1 MIRYILPAQLKKM
14 YARHKVMCVCECCVS
29 VMGINSPL
37 LKWRYSY
44 TKNLRRQSKW
54 SKNKVWWKRRS
65 HIPIIKIQLCQLDVI
80 FMPKHLIQKKLQCV
94 NILSLIIHCH
104 TGNMYYYAV
113 LNAHVSIFLTN
124 KQIIS
129 IQKQH
134 PQYSFTFIASLD
146 VVLLMVELHWKTKIY
161 VTCVNKNLHQINLQ
175 KYTPEKS

>member
-1 MIRYILPAQLKKM
+1 MNVTFMLKLYIRHCYP
-14 YARHKVMCVCECCVS
+14 S
-29 VMGINSPL
+29 VICI
-37 LKWRYSY
+37 W
-44 TKNLRRQSKW
+44 KNWKIKSQFL
-54 SKNKVWWKRRS
+54 KNKVRWKRRS

-134 PQYSFTFIASLD
+134 PKYGFTFITLLR
-146 VVLLMVELHWKTKIY
+146 VVLLMVELHWTTRKY
-161 VTCVNKNLHQINLQ
+161 VACVNMNIYLTNIH
-175 KYTPEKS
+175 KYTLEKS